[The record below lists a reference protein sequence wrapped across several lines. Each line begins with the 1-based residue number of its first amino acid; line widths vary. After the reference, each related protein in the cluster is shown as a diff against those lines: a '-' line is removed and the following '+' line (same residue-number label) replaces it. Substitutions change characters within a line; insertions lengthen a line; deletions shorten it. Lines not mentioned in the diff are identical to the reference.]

1 MLLYST
7 GIIGRTIFLLVNHR
21 RLQPILI
28 VSMYLTTTLS
38 LLIALYYGYSGI
50 ITLTIFSMIISLVL
64 AAICYR
70 LREKVDNFTNH
81 LFTLCQ
87 IYLHGIIYQLLIIL
101 FVMIAFISFSLMQR
115 LGVNNTILDTFNS
128 IISVVLFSFVILFV
142 CWHWLRKSIIGL
154 YQFSLEQQKIN
165 K

>member
-1 MLLYST
+1 MLLCPIR
-7 GIIGRTIFLLVNHR
+7 IIGRTNFLLVNHR

-28 VSMYLTTTLS
+28 VSMYLITTLS

-50 ITLTIFSMIISLVL
+50 IAMTIFSMIISLVL
-64 AAICYR
+64 AAACYR
-70 LREKVDNFTNH
+70 LREKFDNFTNH

-101 FVMIAFISFSLMQR
+101 FVIVAFISYSLMQS

-128 IISVVLFSFVILFV
+128 IISTVLCSFVILFV
-142 CWHWLRKSIIGL
+142 CWHWLRNSIIGL
-154 YQFSLEQQKIN
+154 YKYSLEQQKIN

>member
-1 MLLYST
+1 MLLYLI
-7 GIIGRTIFLLVNHR
+7 GIIERMSFLFVKHR

-28 VSMYLTTTLS
+28 VSMYLITTLS

-50 ITLTIFSMIISLVL
+50 ISLIL

-81 LFTLCQ
+81 LFTLCK
-87 IYLHGIIYQLLIIL
+87 IYLHGIIYLLLIIS
-101 FVMIAFISFSLMQR
+101 FVMVAFISYSLMQS

-128 IISVVLFSFVILFV
+128 IISAVLFSLVLLFV
-142 CWHWLRKSIIGL
+142 CWHWLRNSIIGL

>member
-1 MLLYST
+1 MLLYLI
-7 GIIGRTIFLLVNHR
+7 GIIERMSFLFVKHR

-28 VSMYLTTTLS
+28 VSMYLITTLS

-50 ITLTIFSMIISLVL
+50 ITMTIFSIIISLIL

-81 LFTLCQ
+81 LFTLCK
-87 IYLHGIIYQLLIIL
+87 IYLHGIIYLLLIIS
-101 FVMIAFISFSLMQR
+101 FVMVAFISYSLMQS

-128 IISVVLFSFVILFV
+128 IISAVLFSLVLLFV
-142 CWHWLRKSIIGL
+142 CWHWLRNSIIGL

>member
-1 MLLYST
+1 M
-7 GIIGRTIFLLVNHR
+7 
-21 RLQPILI
+21 
-28 VSMYLTTTLS
+28 
-38 LLIALYYGYSGI
+38 
-50 ITLTIFSMIISLVL
+50 TIFSIIISLIL

-81 LFTLCQ
+81 LFTLCK
-87 IYLHGIIYQLLIIL
+87 IYLHGIIYLLLIIS
-101 FVMIAFISFSLMQR
+101 FVMVAFISYSLMQS

-128 IISVVLFSFVILFV
+128 IISAVLFSLVLLFV
-142 CWHWLRKSIIGL
+142 CWHWLRNSIIGL